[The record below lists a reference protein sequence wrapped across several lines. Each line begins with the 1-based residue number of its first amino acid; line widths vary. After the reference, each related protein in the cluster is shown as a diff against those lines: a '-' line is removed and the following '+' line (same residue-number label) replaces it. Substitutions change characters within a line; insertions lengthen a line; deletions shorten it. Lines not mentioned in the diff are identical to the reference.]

1 MNKETLIKT
10 IVIPALS
17 GLATGTA
24 TVILTKTL
32 AKHEVKKKTK
42 HFNQSLENIR
52 AMAIENKHTIAD
64 FMEKNETLEK
74 TTIRSMTP
82 EDFVNQLKKSES
94 NVIKK
99 IDSEIGKVVFKNITE
114 YSKYI
119 SNQIDEVYERLEAA
133 EQYIN
138 QMSDKLLRDDV
149 GETKKVVEEI
159 SEENVA
165 EEIKKGIKKENKND
179 IGNSL
184 NKEHS
189 NDKSNKNKSKNN
201 NKK

>member
-1 MNKETLIKT
+1 
-10 IVIPALS
+10 
-17 GLATGTA
+17 
-24 TVILTKTL
+24 
-32 AKHEVKKKTK
+32 
-42 HFNQSLENIR
+42 
-52 AMAIENKHTIAD
+52 
-64 FMEKNETLEK
+64 
-74 TTIRSMTP
+74 MTP

-179 IGNSL
+179 IGNNL